1 MNTFDFIKHI
11 CASMDLSAHMV
22 AAFPTSSDMTV
33 RNTQDKPN

>member
-11 CASMDLSAHMV
+11 CASMDLSACTV
-22 AAFPTSSDMTV
+22 AVFPTTSHMAD